1 MRQETITREY
11 RTFEELN
18 ESEKQA
24 ALDEYRDFNVSDSFW
39 HECAYED
46 AKTIGALIGFNID
59 RIYFSGFW
67 SQGDGA
73 CFEGDL
79 TYAKNCVKSVKEY
92 APKDTELHG
101 IAQAWADLQ
110 KRYFYR
116 ITATV
121 KHSGHY
127 QHEYCTAFDV
137 WHGDEYA
144 SADVEESVQEIARDF
159 MRWIYGRLESDYE
172 YYTSDECV
180 AESLIANEVE
190 FESEREAA

>member
-18 ESEKQA
+18 ESEKQD
-24 ALDEYRDFNVSDSFW
+24 ALEEHRDWNVSDSFW
-39 HECAYED
+39 YEHAYEH
-46 AKTIGALIGFNID
+46 AKEIGALIGFDID

-79 TYAKNCVKSVKEY
+79 AYTKNRVQSVREY
-92 APKDTELHG
+92 APNDTELHG

-110 KRYFYR
+110 KRHFYQ
-116 ITATV
+116 IAAKV
-121 KHSGHY
+121 KQSGHY
-127 QHEYCTAFDV
+127 VHEYCTSFDV
-137 WHGDEYA
+137 WRGDEYA
-144 SADVEESVQEIARDF
+144 SGDLEESVQEIARDF
-159 MRWIYGRLESDYE
+159 MRWIYGRLESEYE

-190 FESEREAA
+190 FQREKESA